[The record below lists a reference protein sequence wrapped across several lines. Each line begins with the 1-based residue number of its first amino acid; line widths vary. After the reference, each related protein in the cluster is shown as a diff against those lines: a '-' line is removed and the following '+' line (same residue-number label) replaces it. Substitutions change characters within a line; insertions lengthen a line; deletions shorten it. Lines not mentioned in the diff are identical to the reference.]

1 MYAKLSSR
9 TLWLFMC
16 SISICLNSGLM
27 SLSNETGIFSLPAD
41 VSYCSSPLESCDAAA
56 AETNPGPFCASCNF
70 SINIG
75 RNLGSDRIRR
85 PLAGD
90 LLQER
95 NHAVIPF
102 ANWDHQI
109 ELGATWKMIDV
120 RLTVRSVWVQR
131 LHHLLI
137 RSNDHDVWPNVKFAV
152 VSHRT

>member
-95 NHAVIPF
+95 NHAVIQFP
-102 ANWDHQI
+102 
-109 ELGATWKMIDV
+109 
-120 RLTVRSVWVQR
+120 RSRETAFW
-131 LHHLLI
+131 
-137 RSNDHDVWPNVKFAV
+137 RSAV
-152 VSHRT
+152 HGDFFFHAMFIALRCQ